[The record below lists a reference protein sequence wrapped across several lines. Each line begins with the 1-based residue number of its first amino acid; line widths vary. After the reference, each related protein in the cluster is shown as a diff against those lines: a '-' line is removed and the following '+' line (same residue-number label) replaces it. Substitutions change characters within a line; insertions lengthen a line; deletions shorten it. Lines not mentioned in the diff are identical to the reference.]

1 VSISV
6 KIKEYMER
14 ASWIRKM
21 FEQGLELKAKYG
33 ANKVFDF
40 SLGNPNLEPPEQVRS
55 AILTVLS
62 SERPGIHAYM
72 PNAGLKETREA
83 VARYLTRDHGIPLS
97 WEQIVMTCG
106 AGGGLNVALKT
117 ILDPEDEV
125 VVLTPFFVEYLFYI
139 NNHNGNG
146 KLVNTNEDFS
156 LNITAIENALTSKTK
171 AIIINSPNNPSGRVY
186 DETSLESLAR
196 ILFKFKEKTGRTIY
210 LLSDEP
216 YSKVVYDGVRVP
228 SIFKAYVQ
236 SILITSH
243 SKDLSLPGE
252 RIGFLA
258 VNPEMKNWKETVDG
272 LTFCNRILG
281 FVNAPALMQR
291 ILPYLDG
298 VTVNVGEYKRKRDLL
313 CQGLTEAGYSFTKPE
328 GAFYLFIKSPIPDD
342 VLFVQ
347 TLLQEN
353 ILAVPGMGFGTPG
366 YFRLAYCVDDRVI
379 AGSIEGFRRAIKKFP
394 KAP

>member
-1 VSISV
+1 MSISA
-6 KIKEYMER
+6 KIKEYMEN

-33 ANKVFDF
+33 ADKVFDF
-40 SLGNPNLEPPEQVRS
+40 SLGNPNLEPPDEVRK
-55 AILTVLS
+55 AILKVLGS
-62 SERPGIHAYM
+62 ARPGIHAYM

-83 VARYLTRDHGIPLS
+83 VAKYLTRDHGMNLS
-97 WEQIVMTCG
+97 WEQIIMTCG

-117 ILDPEDEV
+117 ILDKDDEV
-125 VVLTPFFVEYLFYI
+125 LVLAPYFVEYFFYI
-139 NNHNGNG
+139 SNHNGNG
-146 KLVNTNEDFS
+146 VLVRTSEDFS
-156 LNITAIENALTSKTK
+156 LDIDAIGKALNERTK

-186 DETSLESLAR
+186 DANSMEMLGKLLTDYGKK
-196 ILFKFKEKTGRTIY
+196 IGRTIY

-216 YSKVVYDGVRVP
+216 YSKLVYDGVKVP
-228 SIFKAYVQ
+228 SIFQAYPN
-236 SILITSH
+236 SMLITSH

-252 RIGFLA
+252 RIGFIA
-258 VNPEMKNWKETVDG
+258 VSPRMGHLKEMADG

-298 VTVNVGEYKRKRDLL
+298 VSVNVGEYQRKRDLL
-313 CQGLTEAGYSFTKPE
+313 CKGLFDAGYVFTKPE

-342 VLFVQ
+342 VLFVR

-353 ILAVPGMGFGTPG
+353 ILGVPGTGFGTPG
-366 YFRLAYCVDDRVI
+366 YFRLAYCVEDRVI
-379 AGSIEGFRRAIKKFP
+379 EKSLEGFRRAISKYSV
-394 KAP
+394 

>member
-1 VSISV
+1 MSISA
-6 KIKEYMER
+6 KIKEYMEN

-33 ANKVFDF
+33 ADKVFDF
-40 SLGNPNLEPPEQVRS
+40 SLGNPNLEPPDEVRK
-55 AILTVLS
+55 AILKVLS
-62 SERPGIHAYM
+62 SERPGLHAYM

-83 VARYLTRDHGIPLS
+83 VAKYLTRDHGVNLA
-97 WEQIVMTCG
+97 WEQIIMTCG

-117 ILDPEDEV
+117 ILDKEDEV
-125 VVLTPFFVEYLFYI
+125 IVLAPYFVEYFFYI
-139 NNHNGNG
+139 SNHNGNG

-156 LNITAIENALTSKTK
+156 LNIEAIDKALGDRTK

-186 DETSLESLAR
+186 DAGSLEKLGK
-196 ILFKFKEKTGRTIY
+196 ILSDHSRKTGKTVY

-216 YSKVVYDGVRVP
+216 YSKLVYDGVKVP
-228 SIFKAYVQ
+228 SVFYAYPDSMVV
-236 SILITSH
+236 TSH

-252 RIGFLA
+252 RIGFIA
-258 VNPEMKNWKETVDG
+258 ANPRMGHLKEVVDG

-298 VTVNVGEYKRKRDLL
+298 VSVNVSEYQRKRDLL
-313 CQGLTEAGYSFTKPE
+313 CKGLLEAGYSFTKPE

-342 VLFVQ
+342 VLFVR

-353 ILAVPGMGFGTPG
+353 ILGVPGTGFGTSG

-379 AGSIEGFRRAIKKFP
+379 ENSLEGFRRAIRKYS
-394 KAP
+394 A

>member
-1 VSISV
+1 MAIST
-6 KIKEYMER
+6 KIQGYMER

-21 FEQGLELKAKYG
+21 FEQGLEVKAKIG
-33 ANKVFDF
+33 ADKVFDF
-40 SLGNPNLEPPEQVRS
+40 SLGNPNLEPPEEVRK
-55 AILTVLS
+55 AILKVLG
-62 SERPGIHAYM
+62 SERPGLHAYM
-72 PNAGLKETREA
+72 PNAGLRETREA
-83 VARYLTRDHGIPLS
+83 VARYLTREHGVNLL

-117 ILDPEDEV
+117 LLDNGDEV
-125 VVLTPFFVEYLFYI
+125 IVLAPYFVEYFFYI
-139 NNHNGNG
+139 SNHNGNG
-146 KLVNTNEDFS
+146 KLVYTNEDFS
-156 LNITAIENALTSKTK
+156 LNTDAISKSLGGRTK

-186 DETSLESLAR
+186 DAASMQKLGTILEEHR
-196 ILFKFKEKTGRTIY
+196 KKTGKTVY

-216 YSKVVYDGVRVP
+216 YSKLVYDGIKVP
-228 SIFKAYVQ
+228 SVFHAYSQ
-236 SILITSH
+236 SMVITSH

-252 RIGFLA
+252 RIGFIA
-258 VNPEMKNWKETVDG
+258 ANPRLEGLKEIVDG

-298 VTVNVGEYKRKRDLL
+298 VAVNVGEYWRKRDLL
-313 CQGLTEAGYSFTKPE
+313 CKGLREAGYQFTKPE
-328 GAFYLFIKSPIPDD
+328 GAFYLFPKSPIPDD

-353 ILAVPGMGFGTPG
+353 ILGVPGTGFGVPG

-379 AGSIEGFRRAIKKFP
+379 QNSLEGFRRAIKRYV
-394 KAP
+394 